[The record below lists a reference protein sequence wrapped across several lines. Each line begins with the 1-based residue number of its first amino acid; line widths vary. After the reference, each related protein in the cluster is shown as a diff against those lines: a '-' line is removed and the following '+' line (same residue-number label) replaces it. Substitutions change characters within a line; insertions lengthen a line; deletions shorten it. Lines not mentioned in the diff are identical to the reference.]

1 MRNFL
6 IPNYSRPGPGIDR
19 NAPKKTGIP
28 LLIETFCIEFT
39 TLLKLNFIFL
49 IYCIPIITIGPAIA
63 GMTNVTLK
71 MVKDEPSDLIYD
83 FKEGFKKNFKQGI
96 VLGAVGVI
104 SVLLIGCAF
113 LFYMQLTGI
122 YYYLMMF
129 IISSATILFFM
140 GYMYMFPMAIS
151 VNLNIRAIIKNSFIL
166 ALVSFKKSF
175 ITVAICGLIIIFGFV
190 FRFLTIPVILIF
202 FSFSFSS
209 FMTSFY
215 AWERIEKDIIK

>member
-6 IPNYSRPGPGIDR
+6 IPDYSRPGPGIDR

-28 LLIETFCIEFT
+28 LLFETFCREFT

-49 IYCIPIITIGPAIA
+49 ICCIPIITIGPAIA

-71 MVKDEPSDLIYD
+71 MVKDEPSDLLYD
-83 FKEGFKKNFKQGI
+83 FKEGFKKNFKQGLI
-96 VLGAVGVI
+96 LGGIGAI
-104 SVLLIGCAF
+104 SVFLILCAF
-113 LFYMQLTGI
+113 LFYMQFTGST
-122 YYYLMMF
+122 YYLMML
-129 IISSATILFFM
+129 IVSSVAMFFFM
-140 GYMYMFPMAIS
+140 GYMYMFPMAVS

-166 ALVSFKKSF
+166 AFVSFKKSF
-175 ITVAICGLIIIFGFV
+175 ITVAICGLIMIFGFI
-190 FRFLTIPVILIF
+190 FRFITIPVILMF